1 MDKLAG
7 ADHAAPPVTLARP
20 REAGEQMLQQ
30 QQPVA
35 QMEPRQDGA
44 MSQHYRSAETHH
56 PPGCCHSVRTHEL
69 LHVQL
74 RRIGSKTTYRVQDD
88 TNAGTSA
95 ADYDSKTCFFNID
108 VCIGPVWGPTTSKFL
123 WKM

>member
-1 MDKLAG
+1 
-7 ADHAAPPVTLARP
+7 
-20 REAGEQMLQQ
+20 MLQQ

-74 RRIGSKTTYRVQDD
+74 RPIGSKTTYRVQDD

-95 ADYDSKTCFFNID
+95 ADYDSKTFFSKLTFCSAPFWGQKLANT
-108 VCIGPVWGPTTSKFL
+108 CRNCKGP
-123 WKM
+123 